1 MTTING
7 GSGNDTITGT
17 SGNDTLIG
25 GAGDDTLIGGGGN
38 DFLNGSA
45 GHDTAVFSGS
55 ILNYT
60 FVRDGAQSWYV
71 TDHVGLDGTDHLV
84 NIEILKFA
92 DATIMLNQNN
102 APIAFDDSASVS
114 EDAGTYVGATSVL
127 ANDFD
132 FEHDHLTATPGTFVG
147 TYGTLQL
154 NADGTYTY
162 TLAANAQPL
171 AQGETATDSFTYTV
185 SDGSLSD
192 TGVLTITI
200 NGANDAPVANP
211 DTASGT
217 ENQTLSIAVL
227 ANDTDIDHGAV
238 LSLVSASAPSG
249 KGTASVAGNQVQFNP
264 GTDFDHLAQGATETV
279 VLTYTMTDE
288 HGAHSSSTVT
298 VTITGTNDAPVAHAD
313 TAAGTEN
320 QVLSIAVLANDTD
333 VDDGAVLSL
342 VSASAPAGQGS
353 ASLSGNNVVFNP
365 GSDFD
370 HLAAGATATVLLSY
384 TMQDEYGAQSSSTV
398 TVTVTGTNDAPVAH
412 ADTASTTENQ
422 TISIA
427 VLGNDTD
434 VDDGAVL
441 SLVSAAGPAGKGS
454 VSTSGNN
461 VVFDP
466 GTDFDHLAA
475 GATET
480 VVLTYTMQDEHGAT
494 SSSTVTV
501 TVTGTND
508 APVAVAD
515 TAATTEN
522 AAVTINVLANDHD
535 PDDGAVL
542 TVAAASAPSGQGTA
556 SVVGNQVQFDPGSD
570 FDHLAAGATQVVTL
584 SYTIQDEHG
593 ATSTSTIAVTVTG
606 TNDAPV
612 AHADTASTTENQA
625 ISIAVLANDTD
636 VDDGAVL
643 SLVSAAGPAG
653 KGSVSTSGN
662 NVTFDPGSDFDHL
675 AAGATENVALT
686 YTMRDEHGAT
696 STSTVTVTVTGTN
709 DAPVAVAD
717 TATTS
722 ENVPVS
728 IDVLA
733 NDTDVDD
740 GHSFSLVTVGAP
752 AGQGSASIVANQLVF
767 NPGSDF
773 DHLAVGESQVVTL
786 TYTMQD
792 EHGATSSSTVTLT
805 VTGTNDAPVIDGPNT
820 HATGAVTELPN
831 NDPQENIAVH
841 HSDGNVAFT
850 DLDTSDV
857 HSATATAQGA
867 GYLGTFTLD
876 PVDQAGDSV
885 GWHFSVSDAALD
897 SLSAGQTIVQHY
909 TVEVSDGHG
918 GVADQDVAITI
929 TGAAD
934 NVPPVA
940 NDDNYSATGNVTLV
954 VPAGSGVLANDSDDQ
969 PLGGGAGQTHV
980 GAYDATGTNGGHIAM
995 NPDGSFTYTS
1005 APGFNGFD
1013 SFTYTLTDSDGATDT
1028 ATVHVSVSGHVWF
1041 IDNSASGS
1049 TNVGTEA
1056 NPYTSIAA
1064 FNAAQ
1069 GTAAGPHAGDTIYL
1083 RGGTGTYTEADG
1095 IHLLNG
1101 QTLVG
1106 GGEDLVVGSQTI
1118 EHAAAAPTIVVTGAG
1133 HDGVDLAQNN
1143 HVSGF
1148 NIGNVTRAGISDSG
1162 GTVGTATI
1170 SDVGKSGAGQVVDID
1185 QGGTVHITLNGAA
1198 STGSSGGAIDLENVS
1213 GDFTVS
1219 GAVGISGTQS
1229 GGGIVVANNAGLAVS
1244 LQGLSNVSTGAA
1256 GGVAFTAN
1264 AGASSFAASG
1274 GLNITT
1280 TSGTG
1285 FLASGGGTVTIT
1297 GATNSVT
1304 AGTGSAVV
1312 IQNSTIGAGG
1322 VTFRSVSSNGGAADG
1337 ILLDHAG
1344 TGGFTVTGAGTTAG
1358 SGGSIVNKMGSDGSL
1373 TQGNGIVILD
1383 TSNVSL
1389 ANMTIN
1395 NHLNYGIFGQNV
1407 TNFSLHDSNVGTSG
1421 VNGTSVTEASVA
1433 FVNLTGTAVFD
1444 GDTIAAGSGDNL
1456 RVVNSSGSLNLTLE
1470 DSATHQ
1476 GVIGLTA
1483 LNGNDGAHF
1492 ETSGA
1497 ASLTLTVDGVDFAGA
1512 RSDLLEVRAL
1522 GNSTQNVSILNS
1534 HFANTHANTIGG
1546 GGGVTLTGGGAG
1558 SNITV
1563 NYDVDGNTFT
1573 GALGNALT
1581 AVYNQQAGTVQGY
1594 IHNNTVGIGD
1604 GIAGTQGSSGGGD
1617 GIAVALNKTGA
1628 TGNATYIVTID
1639 ANHVYDIDGG
1649 SGGITLASNGGGAAS
1664 SATLEATVTNN
1675 VVAEMGDSAFAALY
1689 VSAGGNG
1696 AGDFSKLG
1704 LELSG
1709 NHLDLGDADFGGN
1722 AVSFSQGST
1731 ESHFYFP
1738 GYAGSPDGEFD
1749 AGAGT
1754 ASADLDAFF
1763 TGKGNVFVN
1772 GGFPTFP
1779 DGGVD
1784 ASVIHGATG
1793 EPLVHPAYHP

>member
-1 MTTING
+1 
-7 GSGNDTITGT
+7 
-17 SGNDTLIG
+17 
-25 GAGDDTLIGGGGN
+25 
-38 DFLNGSA
+38 
-45 GHDTAVFSGS
+45 
-55 ILNYT
+55 
-60 FVRDGAQSWYV
+60 
-71 TDHVGLDGTDHLV
+71 
-84 NIEILKFA
+84 
-92 DATIMLNQNN
+92 
-102 APIAFDDSASVS
+102 
-114 EDAGTYVGATSVL
+114 
-127 ANDFD
+127 
-132 FEHDHLTATPGTFVG
+132 
-147 TYGTLQL
+147 
-154 NADGTYTY
+154 
-162 TLAANAQPL
+162 
-171 AQGETATDSFTYTV
+171 
-185 SDGSLSD
+185 
-192 TGVLTITI
+192 
-200 NGANDAPVANP
+200 
-211 DTASGT
+211 
-217 ENQTLSIAVL
+217 
-227 ANDTDIDHGAV
+227 
-238 LSLVSASAPSG
+238 
-249 KGTASVAGNQVQFNP
+249 
-264 GTDFDHLAQGATETV
+264 
-279 VLTYTMTDE
+279 
-288 HGAHSSSTVT
+288 
-298 VTITGTNDAPVAHAD
+298 
-313 TAAGTEN
+313 
-320 QVLSIAVLANDTD
+320 
-333 VDDGAVLSL
+333 
-342 VSASAPAGQGS
+342 
-353 ASLSGNNVVFNP
+353 
-365 GSDFD
+365 
-370 HLAAGATATVLLSY
+370 
-384 TMQDEYGAQSSSTV
+384 
-398 TVTVTGTNDAPVAH
+398 
-412 ADTASTTENQ
+412 
-422 TISIA
+422 
-427 VLGNDTD
+427 
-434 VDDGAVL
+434 
-441 SLVSAAGPAGKGS
+441 
-454 VSTSGNN
+454 
-461 VVFDP
+461 
-466 GTDFDHLAA
+466 
-475 GATET
+475 
-480 VVLTYTMQDEHGAT
+480 
-494 SSSTVTV
+494 
-501 TVTGTND
+501 
-508 APVAVAD
+508 
-515 TAATTEN
+515 
-522 AAVTINVLANDHD
+522 
-535 PDDGAVL
+535 
-542 TVAAASAPSGQGTA
+542 
-556 SVVGNQVQFDPGSD
+556 
-570 FDHLAAGATQVVTL
+570 
-584 SYTIQDEHG
+584 
-593 ATSTSTIAVTVTG
+593 
-606 TNDAPV
+606 
-612 AHADTASTTENQA
+612 
-625 ISIAVLANDTD
+625 
-636 VDDGAVL
+636 DDGAVL

-675 AAGATENVALT
+675 AAGATENVVLT
-686 YTMRDEHGAT
+686 YTMQDEHGAT
-696 STSTVTVTVTGTN
+696 STATVTVTVTGTN

-722 ENVPVS
+722 ENAPVS

-740 GHSFSLVTVGAP
+740 GHSFSLVTVAAP
-752 AGQGSASIVANQLVF
+752 AGQGSASIVANQLAF

-792 EHGATSSSTVTLT
+792 EHGAQSSSTVTLT

-831 NDPQENIAVH
+831 NDPQENVAVH
-841 HSDGNVAFT
+841 HADGNVAFT
-850 DLDTSDV
+850 DVDTSDV

-876 PVDQAGDSV
+876 PVDQPGDSV

-897 SLSAGQTIVQHY
+897 SLAAGQTVVQHY
-909 TVEVSDGHG
+909 TVEVADGHG

-940 NDDNYSATGNVTLV
+940 NDDSYSAIGNVTLT

-1049 TNVGTEA
+1049 ANLGTEA
-1056 NPYTSIAA
+1056 DPYTSIAS

-1069 GTAAGPHAGDTIYL
+1069 GTANGPHAGDTIYL

-1095 IHLLNG
+1095 VHLLNG
-1101 QTLVG
+1101 QTLIG
-1106 GGEDLVVGSQTI
+1106 GGEDLVIGSTTV
-1118 EHAAAAPTIVVTGAG
+1118 EHAATRPTIVVTGAG
-1133 HDGVDLAQNN
+1133 HDGIDLAQNN
-1143 HVSGF
+1143 HVSGLD
-1148 NIGNVTRAGISDSG
+1148 IGSVTRAGISDSNG
-1162 GTVGTATI
+1162 SVGTATI
-1170 SDVGKSGAGQVVDID
+1170 TDVGKSGGGQIADID

-1198 STGSSGGAIDLENVS
+1198 STGSTGGAIDLEGIS
-1213 GDFTVS
+1213 GNFTVS
-1219 GAVGISGTQS
+1219 GALGISGTQS
-1229 GGGIVVANNAGLAVS
+1229 GGGIVVSGNTGLAVA
-1244 LQGLSNVSTGAA
+1244 LQGASNISTGSA
-1256 GGVAFTAN
+1256 GGVAFTGN
-1264 AGASSFAASG
+1264 SGGSSFASSG
-1274 GLNITT
+1274 SLNVTT

-1285 FLASGGGTVTIT
+1285 FLASSGGTVTVT

-1312 IQNSTIGAGG
+1312 IQNSTIGSGG

-1344 TGGFTVTGAGTTAG
+1344 TGGFTVTGVGSAAG

-1421 VNGTSVTEASVA
+1421 VNGTLVTEASVA

-1444 GDTIAAGSGDNL
+1444 GDTIAGGRGDNL
-1456 RVVNSSGSLNLTLE
+1456 RVVNSSGSLNFTLE
-1470 DSATHQ
+1470 DSAAHQ
-1476 GVIGLTA
+1476 GVIGLNN

-1522 GNSTQNVSILNS
+1522 GSSTQNISILNS

-1558 SNITV
+1558 TNITV
-1563 NYDVDGNTFT
+1563 DYDVDGNTFT

-1581 AVYNQQAGTVQGY
+1581 ASYSQQSGTVRGY
-1594 IHNNTVGIGD
+1594 IHNNTVGVHD
-1604 GIAGTQGSSGGGD
+1604 GVAGTQGSAGGGD

-1628 TGNATYIVTID
+1628 SGTATYIVTID
-1639 ANHVYDIDGG
+1639 ANHVYDVDSGV
-1649 SGGITLASNGGGAAS
+1649 GGISLQSNGALSAGAG
-1664 SATLEATVTNN
+1664 TLEATVTNN
-1675 VVAEMGDSAFAALY
+1675 VVAEMGDFVFGALY
-1689 VSAGGNG
+1689 ASVGGNG
-1696 AGDFSKLG
+1696 PGDFSKLG

-1709 NHLDLGDADFGGN
+1709 NHLDLGAADFGDN
-1722 AVSFSQGST
+1722 ALVLSQSST

-1749 AGAGT
+1749 IGSGT

-1772 GGFPTFP
+1772 GGFPSFP

-1784 ASVIHGATG
+1784 AGTIHGATG